1 MLNGGYSWRLYFW
14 VCLAFA
20 GALLIAAFFFVEETT
35 YKRAVVVVTPEGD
48 LVKDEVV
55 HVQSVDIAGHRKSLR
70 QQLSL
75 WNGVNHDVSFW
86 LTMFRPFT
94 YLLVPAVFWVIA
106 TYGIVLSYATLLI
119 PVHRIGSVGLQLYIP
134 SDHHCTTIQLVSD

>member
-1 MLNGGYSWRLYFW
+1 MGATGPIYAGYMLNGGYSWRLFFW

-20 GALLIAAFFFVEETT
+20 AALLIAAFFLVEETT

-48 LVKDEVV
+48 LVKDEVL
-55 HVQSVDIAGHRKSLR
+55 HVQNVEEPDERKSLR

-94 YLLVPAVFWVIA
+94 YLVVPAVFWVIA
-106 TYGIVLSYATLLI
+106 TYGIVFARAFLL
-119 PVHRIGSVGLQLYIP
+119 LKL
-134 SDHHCTTIQLVSD
+134 